1 MILDTISD
9 DEDIENYVILNL
21 PVAKAIKRIE
31 QERTNL
37 WSFFYHPSVLKNIV
51 STLNYFSENYLS
63 KDTHLKISS
72 DQDISLISKKIKEFS
87 QEIQESKSNLYTK
100 TPVKN
105 FCKDIINGLD
115 IYSIK

>member
-1 MILDTISD
+1 
-9 DEDIENYVILNL
+9 
-21 PVAKAIKRIE
+21 
-31 QERTNL
+31 
-37 WSFFYHPSVLKNIV
+37 
-51 STLNYFSENYLS
+51 
-63 KDTHLKISS
+63 
-72 DQDISLISKKIKEFS
+72 LISKKIKEFS